1 MPVTDYARARLLQ
14 VTQPN
19 TTAALTWLVP
29 AMEKVARNWGKR
41 SLFGRDKGA
50 EAARKYEEA
59 LIKTL
64 YAMTADGLVHRS
76 DEPETFRTCLIQAMR
91 QFAFAYPNW
100 QDAYTFFETIF
111 VEEADQG
118 RAFIHRVVRT
128 F

>member
-1 MPVTDYARARLLQ
+1 MPVTDYARVHVLQ
-14 VTQPN
+14 ATQPN

-29 AMEKVARNWGKR
+29 AMETLAREWGKR
-41 SLFGRDKGA
+41 SLFGRDKGVK
-50 EAARKYEEA
+50 AARKYDEA
-59 LIKTL
+59 LVKTL

-91 QFAFAYPNW
+91 QFTLAYPNW

-111 VEEADQG
+111 VEQADFG
-118 RAFIHRVVRT
+118 RDSINRVIQY